1 MRAGGGHK
9 SEAARKL
16 DINRVTV
23 WNRMRKYGIREGD
36 VLE

>member
-9 SEAARKL
+9 PEAARKL

-23 WNRMRKYGIREGD
+23 LNRMRKHGIWERD
-36 VLE
+36 ILE